1 MDAVELLTRM
11 VEIKSVS
18 ENEREVAEYLVAYM
32 KEHGLEAHI
41 DAAGNAVGIKSGE
54 ITAQE
59 QVEDLVLL
67 GHMDTVPGDIR
78 VRQEGDLLYGRG
90 SVDAKGPLATFIAAT
105 IQAQIAENRRVIIVG
120 AVEEEISTSKGAH
133 YAKDQYSPVACI
145 IGEPSNWDAITL
157 GYKGQFLVKYRLEQ
171 EVGHTAG
178 ENSAVGEK
186 AVIWWQKIQD
196 HCNAFNENHSKL
208 FDQLLPTLRHI
219 QTSSDGLTE
228 VAEAIVGI
236 RLPLHIDIPQL
247 KESVQSF
254 DEHAEVDCYSHEEAY
269 KSDKNNGLVRAFL
282 KSIRLQNA
290 RPRFKTKTGTSD
302 MNSVGPKWQCP
313 IVAYGPG
320 DSALDHT
327 PNEHIS
333 ISEYLRAIA
342 VLKNVLEDSG
352 TLKQKTSK

>member
-1 MDAVELLTRM
+1 MDAVQLLTRI

-18 ENEREVAEYLVAYM
+18 ENESEVAKYLVDYM
-32 KEHGLEAHI
+32 NEHGIEAHV
-41 DAAGNAVGIKSGE
+41 DDAGNAVGIKSGKVTNE
-54 ITAQE
+54 K

-67 GHMDTVPGDIR
+67 GHMDTVPGDIP
-78 VRQEGDLLYGRG
+78 VRKEGDLLYGRG
-90 SVDAKGPLATFIAAT
+90 SVDAKGPLATFVSAT
-105 IQAQIAENRRVIIVG
+105 IQAQIPENTRVVVIG

-133 YAKDQYSPVACI
+133 YAKNQYAPKACV

-157 GYKGQFLVKYRLEQ
+157 GYKGQFLVKYILRQ

-178 ENSAVGEK
+178 INSAVGEK

-196 HCNAFNENHSKL
+196 HCNEYNQNRTKL

-236 RLPLHIDIPQL
+236 RLPLNIDISEL
-247 KESVQSF
+247 KKVVKSL
-254 DEHAEVDCYSHEEAY
+254 DEGANIDCYSHEEAY
-269 KSDKNNGLVRAFL
+269 KSDKNNGLVRSFL
-282 KSIRLQNA
+282 KSIRKQNA

-333 ISEYLRAIA
+333 VSEYLRAVE
-342 VLKNVLEDSG
+342 VLKNVIEDNG
-352 TLKQKTSK
+352 TTK